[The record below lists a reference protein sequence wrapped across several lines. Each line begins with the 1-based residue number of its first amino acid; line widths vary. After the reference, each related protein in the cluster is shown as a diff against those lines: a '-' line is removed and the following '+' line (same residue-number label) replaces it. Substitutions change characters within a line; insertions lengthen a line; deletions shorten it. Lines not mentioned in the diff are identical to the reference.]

1 MKSINNL
8 VSSIAKRRVI
18 VPFALLFLLSSI
30 PFFFY
35 SFSSHTDKN
44 ELILQMNIQLLKM
57 QHFSPP
63 EIDDPFSE
71 KAFNAY
77 LKVLDPFK
85 QYLTQEDIA
94 EMEKY
99 KWLIDDQINNNTYE
113 LYDLSVI
120 LWNKRFAET
129 QAFYREILEHA
140 FDFTQEESYEADADK
155 SEWALGSA
163 ELKEIWRKEL
173 KYRTLLNLSGMMKLR
188 EDAADSTKKSFEE
201 MEVEAR
207 KKVLKSYDDMFRYR
221 QQLKEEDRFSIYV
234 NAIASVFDPH
244 TQYQTPSNK
253 ANFDIQMSG
262 QFEGIGATLQVS
274 DGYAKVMDIIPGSAS
289 WMQGELK
296 INDLI
301 MRVRQEHEAEAVNIY
316 GMLLDDAVKMIRGK
330 KGTKVTLTV
339 KRIDGSVHDITI
351 TRDVVIVEETYAKSA
366 VMTNATGNIRV
377 GYIYLPSFYVDFKHT
392 PTGRSSSEDV
402 AKEVEKLKNEKI
414 QGLILDLRSN
424 GGGSLPD
431 AIRMSG
437 LFVGNG
443 PIVQTKESHGLPR
456 VMQSV
461 GNSAAAYDG
470 PLVILVNS
478 ISASAS
484 EILAAAMQDYR
495 RAVIIGGPGTYGKG
509 TVQTLADLDGLLS
522 SSSGLSRYKPLGS
535 LKLTIQKFYRINGGS
550 TQLKGVTPDIVL
562 PDIYSELGVGE
573 RFEDNSLSWSSVQ
586 PAKYNVWKNPVPVN
600 HLQQKSR
607 ERTSK
612 SNEFQMLNEQIVTMK
627 RLKNESLL
635 SLNLEKFQ
643 QTEAQRNAENKL
655 FDEFNK
661 KENHLA
667 IEAPTEDKARLAGDS
682 IKINRSQKWIAGL
695 KKDIFLEEAVAVIGD
710 LK

>member
-1 MKSINNL
+1 MKSVKNL
-8 VSSIAKRRVI
+8 VSDIAKRRIIISFVI
-18 VPFALLFLLSSI
+18 FCFLASI

-35 SFSSHTDKN
+35 SFRSHTGKS
-44 ELILQMNIQLLKM
+44 ELIMQMNIQLLKM

-71 KAFNAY
+71 KVFKAY
-77 LKVLDPFK
+77 LKILDPFK
-85 QYLTQEDIA
+85 QYLTKEDIA
-94 EMEKY
+94 ELEKY

-113 LYDLSVI
+113 LYDLSVM
-120 LWNKRFAET
+120 LWDKRFAET
-129 QAFYREILEHA
+129 QSFYREILEHP
-140 FDFTQEESYEADADK
+140 FDFTQDETYEADADK
-155 SEWALGSA
+155 SEWAAGSSG
-163 ELKEIWRKEL
+163 LKEVWRKEL
-173 KYRTLLNLSGMMKLR
+173 KYRTLLNLSGMIKLQ
-188 EDAADSTKKSFEE
+188 ENAPDSARKDFAS
-201 MEVEAR
+201 MEAEAR
-207 KKVLKSYDDMFRYR
+207 KKVLKSYEDVYQYR
-221 QQLKEEDRFSIYV
+221 RQLKAEDRFAMYL

-253 ANFDIQMSG
+253 ADFDIQMSG

-301 MRVRQEHEAEAVNIY
+301 IRVKQEHDTEAVNIY
-316 GMLLDDAVKMIRGK
+316 GMRLDDAVKLIRGK

-366 VMTNATGNIRV
+366 ILTDITGNIRV

-402 AKEVEKLKNEKI
+402 AKEVEKLKTEHI
-414 QGLILDLRSN
+414 QGIILDLRSN

-431 AIRMSG
+431 AVRMSG

-456 VMQSV
+456 VMQAT
-461 GNSAAAYDG
+461 GNSSASYDG
-470 PLVILVNS
+470 PMVVLVNS

-522 SSSGLSRYKPLGS
+522 PTSSLSRYKPLGS
-535 LKLTIQKFYRINGGS
+535 LKLTIQKFFRINGGS
-550 TQLKGVTPDIVL
+550 TQLKGVTPDIIL

-586 PAKYNVWKNPVPVN
+586 PAKYSVWKNPVPVDK
-600 HLQQKSR
+600 LQQKSL
-607 ERTSK
+607 ERTSQNNRFQLL
-612 SNEFQMLNEQIVTMK
+612 SNQIASMK
-627 RLKNESLL
+627 KMKDESHL
-635 SLNLEKFQ
+635 SLNLEKFRKA
-643 QTEAQRNAENKL
+643 EAKRHGENKL
-655 FDEFNK
+655 FDESNK
-661 KENHLA
+661 KETHLA
-667 IEAPTEDKARLAGDS
+667 IEALTEDKIKLAGDS
-682 IKINRSQKWIAGL
+682 VKINRSQKWIAGL
-695 KKDIFLEEAVAVIGD
+695 KKDVFLEEAVAIIGD